1 MFDVAANGSI
11 RSNDLKKIARE
22 LGVDVKE
29 EELEEMIK
37 AADADGDGE
46 VNEKEFTEFMMKAIQ

>member
-1 MFDVAANGSI
+1 M
-11 RSNDLKKIARE
+11 KKIARE

-37 AADADGDGE
+37 AADANGDGA
-46 VNEKEFTEFMMKAIQ
+46 VSEKEFTEFMMKTIQ

>member
-1 MFDVAANGSI
+1 MAANGSI

-37 AADADGDGE
+37 AADVDGDGE

>member
-11 RSNDLKKIARE
+11 RSSDLKKIARE
-22 LGVDVKE
+22 LGVDVKA

-37 AADADGDGE
+37 AADADGDGA
-46 VNEKEFTEFMMKAIQ
+46 VSEKEFTDFMMKTIQ

>member
-1 MFDVAANGSI
+1 MAANGSI

-37 AADADGDGE
+37 AADVDGDGE
-46 VNEKEFTEFMMKAIQ
+46 VNEKEFTAFMMKAIQ

>member
-1 MFDVAANGSI
+1 MAANGSI

-37 AADADGDGE
+37 AADADGEGE